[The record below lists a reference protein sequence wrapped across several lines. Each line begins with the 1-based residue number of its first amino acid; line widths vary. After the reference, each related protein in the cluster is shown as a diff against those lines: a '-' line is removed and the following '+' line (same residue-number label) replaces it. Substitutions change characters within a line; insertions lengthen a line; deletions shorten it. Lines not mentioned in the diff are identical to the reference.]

1 MTDAQIALIRALQD
15 GLPLT
20 EEPFDEIARRAGVP
34 LDFVLNQIE
43 EWKQDGTIRRF
54 GAVLNHH
61 RAGFEANA
69 MVVWNVP
76 EDKVDLFGS
85 IVARVSSV
93 SHCYERPRFEGF
105 NYNIYTMVHART
117 RDECLAI
124 IKEIS
129 ELTGISDY
137 RPLYTIAELKKTSP
151 VYFAQNTSRTKGEQ
165 T

>member
-20 EEPFDEIARRAGVP
+20 KEPFDEIARRVGIP

-43 EWKQDGTIRRF
+43 EWKRDGTIRRF
-54 GAVLNHH
+54 GAVLNHR

-76 EDKVDLFGS
+76 EGKVDLFGS
-85 IVARVSSV
+85 VVARISSV

-105 NYNIYTMVHART
+105 NYNIYTMVHARAHN
-117 RDECLAI
+117 ECLMI
-124 IKEIS
+124 VKEIS
-129 ELTGISDY
+129 ELTGVSDY
-137 RPLYTIAELKKTSP
+137 RLLYTTAELKKTSP
-151 VYFAQNTSRTKGEQ
+151 LYFTQNTSRTGEEQ
-165 T
+165 A